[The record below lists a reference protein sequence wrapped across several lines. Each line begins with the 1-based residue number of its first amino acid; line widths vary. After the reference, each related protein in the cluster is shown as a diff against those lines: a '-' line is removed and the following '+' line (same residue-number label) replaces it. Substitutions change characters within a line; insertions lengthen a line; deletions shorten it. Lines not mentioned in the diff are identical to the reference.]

1 MPIPDSGHEPVLLN
15 EVLEALR
22 PTPGS
27 TIVDATVGRA
37 GHARRIAER
46 LGPAGLLI
54 GLDVDP
60 RNLEYARQALAGVS
74 CPVSLHHAN
83 FTELP
88 MVLRRLDVEL
98 VDGVLADLGV
108 STNQLFD
115 EHYGLSFQADMP
127 LDMRLDP
134 RLRTSAADIVNRM
147 PERELADVLYQ
158 LAQERYS
165 RRIAAK
171 IVAARR
177 VSPIKTTVELA
188 GLVRSAMPRSGAAA
202 RIDPATR
209 TFLALRM
216 HVNRELPNLRSLLE
230 QAPRCLRAGSRLAVI
245 SFQSM
250 EDRLVKQQFRFAE
263 QTGFL
268 RVLTKKPLLP
278 ADAEVAANPRSRS
291 SKLRVAER
299 LGNPAATSRPPVPT
313 RLPT

>member
-1 MPIPDSGHEPVLLN
+1 VIPLPDSGHDPVLLA
-15 EVLEALR
+15 EVLDALR
-22 PTPGS
+22 PAPGK
-27 TIVDATVGRA
+27 TIVDCTVGRA
-37 GHARRIAER
+37 GHATRIAER
-46 LGPAGLLI
+46 LGSDGLLI

-60 RNLEYARQALAGVS
+60 RNLDYAREALARAS
-74 CPVSLHHAN
+74 CRVELRHSN

-88 MVLRRLDVEL
+88 MVLRRLGIEQ
-98 VDGVLADLGV
+98 VDGILADLGV

-134 RLRTSAADIVNRM
+134 RLKISAADVVNRM

-177 VSPIKTTVELA
+177 VSPIKTTAELA
-188 GLVRSAMPRSGAAA
+188 GLVRSVMPRSGAAD

-216 HVNRELPNLRSLLE
+216 HVNREMQNLQSLLE
-230 QAPRCLRAGSRLAVI
+230 QAPRCLRTGSRLAVI

-278 ADAEVAANPRSRS
+278 SDAEAAANPRSRS

-299 LGNPAATSRPPVPT
+299 VGD
-313 RLPT
+313 

>member
-1 MPIPDSGHEPVLLN
+1 MIPLPASGHEPVLLA

-22 PTPGS
+22 PAPGKI
-27 TIVDATVGRA
+27 IVDCTVGRA
-37 GHARRIAER
+37 GHAARIAEQ
-46 LGPAGLLI
+46 LGNAGLLI
-54 GLDVDP
+54 GLDMDP
-60 RNLEYARQALAGVS
+60 RNLDYAEKVLAAAPCRVE
-74 CPVSLHHAN
+74 LRHAN
-83 FTELP
+83 FSEMPL
-88 MVLRRLDVEL
+88 VLRRLGIEH
-98 VDGVLADLGV
+98 VDGMLADLGV

-115 EHYGLSFQADMP
+115 ERYGLSFQTDMP

-134 RLRTSAADIVNRM
+134 RLKLSAADVVNRM

-177 VSPIKTTVELA
+177 VSPIKTTAELA
-188 GLVRSAMPRSGAAA
+188 GLVRSVMPRSGAAD

-216 HVNRELPNLRSLLE
+216 HVNREMQNLRSLLE
-230 QAPRCLRAGSRLAVI
+230 QAPRYMRSGSRLAVI

-278 ADAEVAANPRSRS
+278 SDAETAANPRSRS

-299 LGNPAATSRPPVPT
+299 LDDR
-313 RLPT
+313 

>member
-1 MPIPDSGHEPVLLN
+1 MDC
-15 EVLEALR
+15 
-22 PTPGS
+22 
-27 TIVDATVGRA
+27 TVGRA
-37 GHARRIAER
+37 GHAGRIAER
-46 LGPAGLLI
+46 LGANGLLI

-60 RNLEYARQALAGVS
+60 RNLAYAEQTLRDAPCRVE
-74 CPVSLHHAN
+74 LHHAN

-88 MVLRRLDVEL
+88 MVLRRLGVEQ
-98 VDGVLADLGV
+98 VDGILADLGV

-115 EHYGLSFQADMP
+115 EHYGLSFQRDMP

-134 RLRTSAADIVNRM
+134 RLKVTAADIVNRLS
-147 PERELADVLYQ
+147 ERELADVLYQ

-177 VSPIKTTVELA
+177 VSPIKGTVELA
-188 GLVRSAMPRSGAAA
+188 GLVRSAMPRSGAAD

-216 HVNRELPNLRSLLE
+216 HVNREMPNLQSLLE

-278 ADAEVAANPRSRS
+278 SDAEVAANPRSRS
-291 SKLRVAER
+291 AKLRVAER
-299 LGNPAATSRPPVPT
+299 LGDPWAASRLPPTRPPT
-313 RLPT
+313 

>member
-1 MPIPDSGHEPVLLN
+1 VIPLPDSGHQPVLIN
-15 EVLEALR
+15 EVLDALR
-22 PTPGS
+22 PTPGK
-27 TIVDATVGRA
+27 TIVDCTVGRA
-37 GHARRIAER
+37 GHARRIAEL
-46 LGPAGLLI
+46 LGSDGLLI

-60 RNLEYARQALAGVS
+60 HNLAFAEEALAGVPCRVELRQS
-74 CPVSLHHAN
+74 N

-88 MVLRRLDVEL
+88 MVLRRLGIEQ
-98 VDGVLADLGV
+98 VDGILADLGV

-115 EHYGLSFQADMP
+115 ERYGLSFQTDMP

-134 RLRTSAADIVNRM
+134 RLKVSAADVVNRM

-188 GLVRSAMPRSGAAA
+188 GLVRSVMPRSGAAD

-216 HVNRELPNLRSLLE
+216 HVNREMQNLQSLLE

-278 ADAEVAANPRSRS
+278 SDAETAANPRSRS

-299 LGNPAATSRPPVPT
+299 TGDR
-313 RLPT
+313 